1 MDSLLFGYPLS
12 TYLWVIGLSS
22 ISGTVKYLN
31 EFATVRQGVSKH
43 GNELLYF
50 FRDVLTG
57 VVSGLMAFWLCESF
71 SIKEPLNAVAVT
83 IAGIMGNRAWAEFE
97 GILKAILLRIPTAI
111 STADTKQQL
120 PPYQIDPNNADRP
133 KDDSQNKG
141 TI

>member
-31 EFATVRQGVSKH
+31 EFATIRQGVPTH
-43 GNELLYF
+43 GHELLYF

-71 SIKEPLNAVAVT
+71 SIKEPLNAVVVT
-83 IAGIMGNRAWAEFE
+83 IAGIMGNRAWSEFE
-97 GILKAILLRIPTAI
+97 AILKALLLRIPSVQVNQPPPQTDLSNEI
-111 STADTKQQL
+111 SL
-120 PPYQIDPNNADRP
+120 
-133 KDDSQNKG
+133 DDENSQKRKR
-141 TI
+141 